1 MVGSLLRVQ
10 LSSERNRRF
19 DSGRQEAGR
28 GINEL
33 LIPPA
38 AETATHPEDT
48 AMTEEKKEPEQDT
61 PAHATEEER
70 ERLKDFNKDG
80 IPPGAC

>member
-1 MVGSLLRVQ
+1 
-10 LSSERNRRF
+10 
-19 DSGRQEAGR
+19 
-28 GINEL
+28 
-33 LIPPA
+33 
-38 AETATHPEDT
+38 
-48 AMTEEKKEPEQDT
+48 MTEEKNQEPETET

>member
-1 MVGSLLRVQ
+1 
-10 LSSERNRRF
+10 
-19 DSGRQEAGR
+19 
-28 GINEL
+28 
-33 LIPPA
+33 
-38 AETATHPEDT
+38 
-48 AMTEEKKEPEQDT
+48 MTDEKKKEPEQET